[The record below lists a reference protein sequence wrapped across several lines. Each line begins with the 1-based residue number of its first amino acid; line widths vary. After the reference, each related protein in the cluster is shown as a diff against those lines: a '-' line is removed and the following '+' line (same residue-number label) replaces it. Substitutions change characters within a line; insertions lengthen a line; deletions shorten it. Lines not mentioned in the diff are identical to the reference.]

1 MSAQR
6 VISLLPATT
15 EIVCALGFEERLV
28 GRSHECD
35 FPASVKRLPALTEP
49 KIDIN
54 AISRDIQREVSG
66 IVRNA
71 LSIYRVDADRLRA
84 LSPDLILTQSQCE
97 VCAVSERDLE
107 DALADWMGTPPTV
120 LSLSPERLT
129 DVWDD
134 VTRVAEAM
142 DDRDRAARVTG
153 ELRERTARIETRS
166 AALIERPRVACVEWI
181 EPLMAAGNWV
191 PELVGMAG
199 GANLFGEVGEH
210 SPWMPMEDLAEAD
223 PDVMVIM
230 PCGFDID
237 RTRSELGALMDHPAW
252 SGIKAVRD
260 GRVYLTDGMQYFS
273 RPGPRLVESLE
284 ILAEMIH
291 PEEFDFGHEGSG
303 WARL

>member
-35 FPASVKRLPALTEP
+35 FPASVERLPALTEP
-49 KIDIN
+49 KIDLN

-142 DDRDRAARVTG
+142 DGRDRAARVTG

-191 PELVGMAG
+191 PELVEMAG
-199 GANLFGEVGEH
+199 GTNLFGEAGAH
-210 SPWMPMEDLAEAD
+210 SPWMPMDELVEAD
-223 PDVMVIM
+223 PDIVVIM

-237 RTRSELGALMDHPAW
+237 RASSELGVLAAHPQW
-252 SGIKAVRD
+252 SAIKAVRD
-260 GRVYLTDGMQYFS
+260 GQVYLTDGMQYFS

-284 ILAEMIH
+284 ILSEVIH

-303 WARL
+303 WRRL

>member
-1 MSAQR
+1 M
-6 VISLLPATT
+6 
-15 EIVCALGFEERLV
+15 

-49 KIDIN
+49 KIDVN
-54 AISRDIQREVSG
+54 AISRDIQREMSG

-120 LSLSPERLT
+120 LSLSPERLS

-134 VTRVAEAM
+134 VTRVGEAM
-142 DDRDRAARVTG
+142 DGRDEAAGITD
-153 ELRERTARIETRS
+153 ELRARTARIETS
-166 AALIERPRVACVEWI
+166 AADLTDRPRVACVEWI

-191 PELVGMAG
+191 PELVEMAG
-199 GANLFGEVGEH
+199 GTNLFGEAGAH
-210 SPWMPMEDLAEAD
+210 SPWMPMDELVEAD
-223 PDVMVIM
+223 PDIVVIM

>member
-1 MSAQR
+1 MSSQR

-15 EIVCALGFEERLV
+15 EIVCALGFEDRLV

-49 KIDIN
+49 RIDVN
-54 AISRDIQREVSG
+54 ATSRNIEREVSG
-66 IVRNA
+66 IVRDA
-71 LSIYRVDADRLRA
+71 LSIYRVDADRLRE

-107 DALADWMGTPPTV
+107 DALADWLGTPPAV
-120 LSLSPERLT
+120 LSLSPERLA

-134 VTRVAEAM
+134 VTRVGEAM
-142 DDRDRAARVTG
+142 DGRDNAAGVAE
-153 ELRERTARIETRS
+153 ELRARAARIETS
-166 AALIERPRVACVEWI
+166 TTDLTDRPRVACIEWI

-191 PELVGMAG
+191 PELVEMAG
-199 GANLFGEVGEH
+199 GANLFGEAGEH
-210 SPWMPMEDLAEAD
+210 SPWMAMEDLVEAD
-223 PDVMVIM
+223 PDVMVVM

-237 RTRSELGALMDHPAW
+237 RTRSEMGALVAHPDW
-252 SGIKAVRD
+252 SAIKAVRD
-260 GRVYLTDGMQYFS
+260 GRVYLADGMQYFS

-291 PEEFDFGHEGSG
+291 PEGFDFGHEGSG
-303 WARL
+303 WRRL